1 MVIGVGIS
9 LEPFN
14 LESSAAFGDL
24 VLCCIVGKFPLL
36 VASSCTTIHALH
48 FYRLFTFVIS
58 ALSIGRLVT
67 YHVMACWPW
76 EFRIYFETL
85 LVSLDAQ

>member
-14 LESSAAFGDL
+14 FDSSAAFGDL
-24 VLCCIVGKFPLL
+24 VLCCIVGQFPLL

-48 FYRLFTFVIS
+48 IYRLFTFVIS
-58 ALSIGRLVT
+58 ALSMGRSYISCDGLL
-67 YHVMACWPW
+67 ALGIQI
-76 EFRIYFETL
+76 IYIFETL
-85 LVSLDAQ
+85 